1 MKIIFCSKCGNKLDE
16 DVKFCPV
23 CGEPTGKEGETYQ
36 EPPVYGSGS
45 YGTPTPQLPRKP
57 KKKGILALSIAAGCL
72 AVVLVGVIGMIA
84 LGVTKKEDSSEEY
97 ADAVEYEEET
107 KEEQSEDASDEGAES
122 EERDS
127 KVPAVTP
134 LKRPSFMSFSEEIAA
149 EAMSAK
155 VKEYS
160 VEKDLANVYNRKQL
174 FPNEEDERIKLLAK
188 NLFLVEPGYNK
199 EFYEAY
205 EYNRYSVY
213 PSFVTVDSMMHTY
226 HLYFS
231 YLMKKTERDYLSET
245 LAELSESMLENSVE
259 QYEELR
265 GSEWEEAAM
274 RNVAFFSVGAYLQ
287 NEKVKIPEEVSGMVS
302 QELQNIMDASG
313 IIESALMNTRVDY
326 SQFKPRGYYEGDER
340 LEQYFRAMMWYGQIG
355 FKQSEE
361 EMDRSA
367 LLITLALEDEA
378 FNQWEAIYSVTSF
391 FAGASDDLT
400 YYEYFPA
407 VEAAYGKDP
416 EAEALVGN
424 TEGWETFRELTARM
438 EAPAINSLPVMDDED
453 PSTQATEE
461 NKGFRFMGQRFTID
475 AAIFQQ
481 LIYENVQ
488 ENSQGGKRMLPD
500 VLDVAAALGSDAAYS
515 ILEEQGDT
523 DYENYTEQM
532 EVLRK
537 GFENAPE
544 TIWSASLYSGWLHT
558 LTPLLEEK
566 GEGYPAFMQ
575 SEQWAKKNLESFA
588 GSYTELKHDTVLY
601 AKQVMAEMGGG
612 EIPDWDDRGYVEPEV
627 EVWSRFAQLASK
639 TMQGLKTYGLL
650 SEEDETNL
658 KRLQEMAEQ
667 FLTMSQKELK
677 NELLTDEE
685 YELIR
690 NYGGNLE
697 HFWLE
702 AFQDEGEDIRSGD
715 FPAAIV
721 TDIATDP
728 NGSCLEVGTG
738 NPSTIYVVVPID
750 GELHICVGAVY
761 SFYQFEQPLSER
773 LTDSE
778 WRQIM
783 GIAVKEDGTYNFDA
797 PVDAPEWTRS
807 YRYEYG
813 Y

>member
-1 MKIIFCSKCGNKLDE
+1 
-16 DVKFCPV
+16 
-23 CGEPTGKEGETYQ
+23 
-36 EPPVYGSGS
+36 
-45 YGTPTPQLPRKP
+45 
-57 KKKGILALSIAAGCL
+57 
-72 AVVLVGVIGMIA
+72 
-84 LGVTKKEDSSEEY
+84 
-97 ADAVEYEEET
+97 
-107 KEEQSEDASDEGAES
+107 
-122 EERDS
+122 
-127 KVPAVTP
+127 
-134 LKRPSFMSFSEEIAA
+134 
-149 EAMSAK
+149 
-155 VKEYS
+155 
-160 VEKDLANVYNRKQL
+160 
-174 FPNEEDERIKLLAK
+174 
-188 NLFLVEPGYNK
+188 
-199 EFYEAY
+199 
-205 EYNRYSVY
+205 
-213 PSFVTVDSMMHTY
+213 
-226 HLYFS
+226 
-231 YLMKKTERDYLSET
+231 
-245 LAELSESMLENSVE
+245 
-259 QYEELR
+259 
-265 GSEWEEAAM
+265 M

-453 PSTQATEE
+453 PGTQATEE

-523 DYENYTEQM
+523 DYENYPEQM
-532 EVLRK
+532 EVLRE

-639 TMQGLKTYGLL
+639 TMQGLKTYGFL

-761 SFYQFEQPLSER
+761 SFYQFEQPLAER

-778 WRQIM
+778 WRQMM

-797 PVDAPEWTRS
+797 LVDAPEWTRS
-807 YRYEYG
+807 YRYEYE

>member
-1 MKIIFCSKCGNKLDE
+1 MG
-16 DVKFCPV
+16 
-23 CGEPTGKEGETYQ
+23 
-36 EPPVYGSGS
+36 
-45 YGTPTPQLPRKP
+45 
-57 KKKGILALSIAAGCL
+57 
-72 AVVLVGVIGMIA
+72 
-84 LGVTKKEDSSEEY
+84 
-97 ADAVEYEEET
+97 
-107 KEEQSEDASDEGAES
+107 
-122 EERDS
+122 
-127 KVPAVTP
+127 
-134 LKRPSFMSFSEEIAA
+134 
-149 EAMSAK
+149 
-155 VKEYS
+155 
-160 VEKDLANVYNRKQL
+160 
-174 FPNEEDERIKLLAK
+174 
-188 NLFLVEPGYNK
+188 
-199 EFYEAY
+199 
-205 EYNRYSVY
+205 
-213 PSFVTVDSMMHTY
+213 
-226 HLYFS
+226 
-231 YLMKKTERDYLSET
+231 
-245 LAELSESMLENSVE
+245 
-259 QYEELR
+259 
-265 GSEWEEAAM
+265 
-274 RNVAFFSVGAYLQ
+274 
-287 NEKVKIPEEVSGMVS
+287 
-302 QELQNIMDASG
+302 
-313 IIESALMNTRVDY
+313 
-326 SQFKPRGYYEGDER
+326 
-340 LEQYFRAMMWYGQIG
+340 
-355 FKQSEE
+355 
-361 EMDRSA
+361 RS
-367 LLITLALEDEA
+367 
-378 FNQWEAIYSVTSF
+378 
-391 FAGASDDLT
+391 
-400 YYEYFPA
+400 
-407 VEAAYGKDP
+407 

-453 PSTQATEE
+453 PGTQATEE

-523 DYENYTEQM
+523 DYENYPEQM
-532 EVLRK
+532 EVLRE

-761 SFYQFEQPLSER
+761 SFYQFEQPLAER

-778 WRQIM
+778 WRQMM

-807 YRYEYG
+807 YRYEYE

>member
-1 MKIIFCSKCGNKLDE
+1 
-16 DVKFCPV
+16 
-23 CGEPTGKEGETYQ
+23 
-36 EPPVYGSGS
+36 
-45 YGTPTPQLPRKP
+45 
-57 KKKGILALSIAAGCL
+57 
-72 AVVLVGVIGMIA
+72 
-84 LGVTKKEDSSEEY
+84 
-97 ADAVEYEEET
+97 
-107 KEEQSEDASDEGAES
+107 
-122 EERDS
+122 
-127 KVPAVTP
+127 
-134 LKRPSFMSFSEEIAA
+134 
-149 EAMSAK
+149 
-155 VKEYS
+155 
-160 VEKDLANVYNRKQL
+160 
-174 FPNEEDERIKLLAK
+174 
-188 NLFLVEPGYNK
+188 
-199 EFYEAY
+199 
-205 EYNRYSVY
+205 
-213 PSFVTVDSMMHTY
+213 
-226 HLYFS
+226 
-231 YLMKKTERDYLSET
+231 
-245 LAELSESMLENSVE
+245 
-259 QYEELR
+259 
-265 GSEWEEAAM
+265 M

-453 PSTQATEE
+453 PGTQATEE

-523 DYENYTEQM
+523 DYENYPEQM
-532 EVLRK
+532 EVLRE

-761 SFYQFEQPLSER
+761 SFYQFEQPLAER

-778 WRQIM
+778 WRQMM

-807 YRYEYG
+807 YRYEYE